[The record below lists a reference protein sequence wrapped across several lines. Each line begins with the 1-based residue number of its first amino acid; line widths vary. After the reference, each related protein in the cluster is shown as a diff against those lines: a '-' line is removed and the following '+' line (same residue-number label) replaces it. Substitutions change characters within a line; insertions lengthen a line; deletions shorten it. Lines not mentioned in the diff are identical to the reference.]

1 MDKRSKKGPIYKD
14 DIPYDYIVIIDAGS
28 KGSRVFVYN
37 WLNPAVSLE
46 KGYNMAHPVIRSLGE
61 ETDSDSDDD
70 DNTQSEESTDIQ
82 VPRINTKK
90 KWKTKIKPGIS
101 TFAQSPQKIGKHHLK
116 YLLKLAEKVVPESQH
131 SRTPIFLHSTAGMRL
146 LTPSQQQTVLD
157 EVCEYFTTKS
167 KFYLPDCSSHI
178 NVIEGDIEGLY
189 GWLSSNY
196 LMGSFDHPQSHQH
209 GKGHTTYGL
218 LDMGGASTQVVFQPN
233 TTETEEHK
241 NNLYKFDLFKLPIM
255 EDGKFK
261 NPENLQFDVYSDS
274 YLGLGMT
281 QAYEKYLKS
290 LTENSSQEGS
300 NFLSY
305 KPPINDPCLPKGYT
319 TSRTV
324 DDENYDFTGDSD
336 FQKCL
341 LSIFPVLS
349 KGAYGH
355 SDKPSG
361 NCQQYDDQA
370 DVSSCLLNDLIP
382 AFDFDINYFLG
393 VSGYWYATS
402 KLMDYNEK
410 RDGKNVHN
418 PDKFLGGA
426 NGKGGDE
433 GVKGDEEKEDEG
445 KDDQGKDDEGK
456 DDEGKDDEG
465 KDDQGKDHA
474 EKGKGNGKDK
484 GKNETYDYKVI
495 YDNTSKL
502 CSKSYAELM
511 KLNEMKSSDDQLHL
525 DELASLCF
533 KSTWILNFLHVG
545 LGFPRFGIDEV
556 KSTKFK
562 SLEFVDKINGQEFS
576 WTLGRALLYANDEY
590 IQAYSN
596 FTQQEIKRSGFTY
609 SASPNLFHYG
619 SEQNGVAPRPVFNRD
634 AAGNEKLDVDTDDD
648 ESHAELKWY
657 IQPHRWYGVGFL
669 GVLLLLIF
677 WLLIG
682 KQRRTRITNTIATKI
697 RSLKNFRSVTYTK
710 VREDLELNDLGPSS
724 DNFVIS
730 YDEGDKSSNV

>member
-1 MDKRSKKGPIYKD
+1 MDPRSKKGPIYEG

-28 KGSRVFVYN
+28 KGSRVYVYN
-37 WLNPAVSLE
+37 WLNLGFSLE
-46 KGYNMAHPVIRSLGE
+46 KGYNMAHPMIRSL
-61 ETDSDSDDD
+61 TPNDDDTDSDDD
-70 DNTQSEESTDIQ
+70 TDNETSSPHEYQ
-82 VPRINTKK
+82 VPKISTKK
-90 KWKTKIKPGIS
+90 KWRTKIKPGIS

-116 YLLKLAEKVVPESQH
+116 YLLNLAEKVVPKSQH
-131 SRTPIFLHSTAGMRL
+131 HRTPIFLHSTAGMRL

-157 EVCEYFTTKS
+157 EVCEYFTSKS
-167 KFYLPDCSSHI
+167 SFFLPDCSSHI

-196 LMGSFDHPQSHQH
+196 LMGSFDHPQDHQH

-241 NNLYKFDLFKLPIM
+241 NNLYKFDLFKLPLL
-255 EDGKFK
+255 EDGKYK
-261 NPENLQFDVYSDS
+261 DPDSLQFDVYSDS

-290 LTENSSQEGS
+290 LTEQTEREGS
-300 NFLSY
+300 RFLNY
-305 KPPINDPCLPKGYT
+305 RPPINDPCLPKGYT
-319 TSRTV
+319 ISRTV
-324 DDENYDFTGDSD
+324 DGENFDFTGDSD
-336 FQKCL
+336 FQQCL

-393 VSGYWYATS
+393 VSGYWYAIS
-402 KLMDYNEK
+402 KLTDYNEK

-418 PDKFLGGA
+418 PDKFLKGAGGDSSDGKED
-426 NGKGGDE
+426 GKGG
-433 GVKGDEEKEDEG
+433 KKN
-445 KDDQGKDDEGK
+445 KD
-456 DDEGKDDEG
+456 
-465 KDDQGKDHA
+465 
-474 EKGKGNGKDK
+474 
-484 GKNETYDYKVI
+484 KNETYDYKVI
-495 YDNTSKL
+495 YENTSNL
-502 CSKSYAELM
+502 CLKSYAELM
-511 KLNEMKSSDDQLHL
+511 KLNEGKSPDDQLHL
-525 DELASLCF
+525 DELTSLCF

-590 IQAYSN
+590 IQAYNN
-596 FTQQEIKRSGFTY
+596 FTKQEVKRSGFTY
-609 SASPNLFHYG
+609 SASPNIFHYG
-619 SEQNGVAPRPVFNRD
+619 SEQNGVMPRPLFNRE
-634 AAGNEKLDVDTDDD
+634 AAMAENPDVDSDDD
-648 ESHAELKWY
+648 DSHAELKWY
-657 IQPHRWYGVGFL
+657 IQPHRWYGIGFL
-669 GVLLLLIF
+669 GILLLLIF

-682 KQRRTRITNTIATKI
+682 KQRRTKITKTISTKI
-697 RSLKNFRSVTYTK
+697 RSLKNFRSVKYTQ
-710 VREDLELNDLGPSS
+710 VRDDLELEDLGASTE
-724 DNFVIS
+724 NFVIS
-730 YDEGDKSSNV
+730 DDDADKNSTV